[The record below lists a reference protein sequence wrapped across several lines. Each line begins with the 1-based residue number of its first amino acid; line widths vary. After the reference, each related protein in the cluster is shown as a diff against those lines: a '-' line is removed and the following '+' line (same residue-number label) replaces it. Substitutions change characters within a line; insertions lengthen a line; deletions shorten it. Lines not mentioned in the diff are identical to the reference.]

1 MPAELQPGDA
11 FTELVRARCSQ
22 AWLGTTELEDGIPSR
37 HWHHLYKGEAWTAA
51 TRTQYDKMVT
61 RQALEGGVSSR
72 REDLTCIFF
81 IHRARLAFSG
91 DGGLALLG
99 KNLAAA
105 SAGELLSDFGGK
117 EGAKLGGTRAR
128 GDLHMLLAELQRHW
142 AEVLEAVKAER
153 NINTVTIH
161 AIEENI
167 VMLFERRYARFA
179 AVFKPGK
186 VREEVLA
193 NTARQCA
200 ELRSVIEE
208 FTRDLNHRG
217 AALSY
222 AEQLKFVANRYLTL
236 YSPIMKT
243 IDGSETGA
251 VPGGVSV
258 HDIRDSDP
266 RPSQEAKTRRVAA
279 RIEIPTA
286 VEPNQPAASLQ
297 PSGNYDTWDKWDKLG
312 WIRISRISRIRLGYP
327 HGTYPEKGVLILTNY
342 PTWISY
348 RIS

>member
-1 MPAELQPGDA
+1 M
-11 FTELVRARCSQ
+11 
-22 AWLGTTELEDGIPSR
+22 
-37 HWHHLYKGEAWTAA
+37 
-51 TRTQYDKMVT
+51 
-61 RQALEGGVSSR
+61 
-72 REDLTCIFF
+72 
-81 IHRARLAFSG
+81 
-91 DGGLALLG
+91 
-99 KNLAAA
+99 
-105 SAGELLSDFGGK
+105 
-117 EGAKLGGTRAR
+117 
-128 GDLHMLLAELQRHW
+128 
-142 AEVLEAVKAER
+142 EAVKAER

-186 VREEVLA
+186 VREEVPA

-251 VPGGVSV
+251 VPGGV
-258 HDIRDSDP
+258 
-266 RPSQEAKTRRVAA
+266 RP
-279 RIEIPTA
+279 
-286 VEPNQPAASLQ
+286 
-297 PSGNYDTWDKWDKLG
+297 
-312 WIRISRISRIRLGYP
+312 
-327 HGTYPEKGVLILTNY
+327 
-342 PTWISY
+342 
-348 RIS
+348 